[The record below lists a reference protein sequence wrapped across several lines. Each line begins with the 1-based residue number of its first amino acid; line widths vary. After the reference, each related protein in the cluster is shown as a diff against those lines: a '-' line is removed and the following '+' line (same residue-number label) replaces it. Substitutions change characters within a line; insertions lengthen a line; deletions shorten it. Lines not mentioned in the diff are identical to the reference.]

1 MARFAMTINYL
12 PCMQLTTTQF
22 LSLLKVK
29 WQTLAS
35 LAIAG
40 ALVGLAVS
48 VVMPVRYRA
57 SMQLLILQRYAFARD
72 AYTAS
77 KSIEYLS
84 NVFAEV
90 MYSQSFIH
98 EVMNAGY
105 PLANVVDQNPEIAKK
120 QWAKMVTT
128 RVGRDT
134 GSITV
139 TVYNGDPLVAKNT
152 AEAIQ
157 YVLAN
162 KGDQYHG
169 EGDRVVIRTLDAPAV
184 STYPVQPN
192 VPVNALAGALLAI
205 AVGVT
210 LLVTGK
216 DIELSPAKIWEALQ
230 SGKNENLEQERS
242 NIAQWLAPEYAME
255 TGTTNVST
263 EDAEGETTE
272 PGTFTTQNS

>member
-1 MARFAMTINYL
+1 
-12 PCMQLTTTQF
+12 MQLTTTQF
-22 LSLLKVK
+22 LSLLKAK

-90 MYSQSFIH
+90 MYSQSFIK

-139 TVYNGDPLVAKNT
+139 TVYNADPTVAKNT
-152 AEAIQ
+152 TEAIQ

-192 VPVNALAGALLAI
+192 VPVNALAGALLAVV
-205 AVGVT
+205 VGVT

-230 SGKNENLEQERS
+230 SGKQEGLEQERS
-242 NIAQWLAPEYAME
+242 SIAQWLAPEYAME
-255 TGTTNVST
+255 TGMGNTTERTDDEQES
-263 EDAEGETTE
+263 TE
-272 PGTFTTQNS
+272 PGTFTTEVRS